1 MRLFK
6 VGDKVRVR
14 ITSKLI
20 HWVEHGRDTTVAE
33 NLTWEGTTTDR
44 YYFYKGAHRRLITNH
59 TVDMWGEYGIWQRD
73 TDDCE
78 IIEDMHVSRQVTRGR
93 RSNGGIIMD

>member
-14 ITSKLI
+14 VTSKLI

-44 YYFYKGAHRRLITNH
+44 YYYYKGAHRRLIVDH
-59 TVDMWGEYGIWQRD
+59 TVDMWNEYGIWQRD
-73 TDDCE
+73 TEECE
-78 IIEDMHVSRQVTRGR
+78 VIGGSGVCVWPR
-93 RSNGGIIMD
+93 RRKGNGVMMD